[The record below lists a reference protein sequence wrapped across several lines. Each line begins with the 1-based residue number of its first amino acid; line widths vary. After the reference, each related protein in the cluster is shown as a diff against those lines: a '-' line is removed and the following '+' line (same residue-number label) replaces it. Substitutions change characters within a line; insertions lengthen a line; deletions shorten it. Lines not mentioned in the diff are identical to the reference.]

1 MSPPTLLMLPGLDG
15 TGHTTDWFVEC
26 LGVRVRPVRLTY
38 PNDRYRSRAE
48 LAQLILDDWPS
59 EGPVVV
65 LGESYSAA
73 VAVAVGAARPP
84 GLAGL
89 VLVTPSFV
97 APPRQL
103 LRFLAPFLP
112 PLRPPPAILRWLL
125 LNDLMAAADLLS
137 IAVACTP
144 SRVLRARLREYL
156 ADPSADDPFSVSVP
170 ILALLARRDRLLRP
184 AKLQF
189 RPGIEWISFDSP
201 HLVLAAVPLEAADAV
216 AKFVNRVVSVD

>member
-15 TGHTTDWFVEC
+15 TGHTSDWFVEC

-38 PNDRYRSRAE
+38 SNDRYRSRAE
-48 LAQLILDDWPS
+48 LAQLILDNWPR
-59 EGPVVV
+59 EERVVV

-73 VAVAVGAARPP
+73 VAVAVGAAQPP

-89 VLVTPSFV
+89 VLITPSFV

-103 LRFLAPFLP
+103 LRFLAPFIP
-112 PLRPPPAILRWLL
+112 PLSPPPAILRWLL
-125 LNDLMAAADLLS
+125 LNDHIAAAGLLS
-137 IAVACTP
+137 MALACTP
-144 SRVLRARLREYL
+144 SRVLRTRLREYL
-156 ADPSADDPFSVSVP
+156 ADPSADDPLAVAVP

-184 AKLQF
+184 ATIQR

-216 AKFVNRVVSVD
+216 AEFVNRVVSAD